1 MRILN
6 LQNTV
11 LVSLLIAGGAALAAC
26 GSSNSVRPTDGTAGA
41 GDTTSGGG
49 SDSTAGGAG
58 NTTAGSTS
66 STAGST
72 SSTAGSTS
80 SGAGA
85 GSGGAATASVCD
97 GAGSR
102 VLTNTPADAFI
113 DDFETATMNPT
124 TMMADATQAPLSWYA
139 FNDVMPNN
147 SIHILRTPGGAAGTA
162 FSGHYAGTGAITP
175 LMMGFG
181 VGVEVNVG
189 VDMSIQQF
197 CVDASVF
204 TGVSFWAKA
213 GSATNASITA
223 GFVVPS
229 ANQVTNGGDCP
240 DSTPA
245 LTAKCN
251 NYPQKSITLTTDWQQ
266 YEVEWAGLKSA
277 TGQTVAGNKIQQIL
291 WLAPT
296 SNWDFSLDEVA
307 FYNTTPP
314 AGAVAPPPASGA
326 GGAGSGG
333 SGGAAQ

>member
-11 LVSLLIAGGAALAAC
+11 LVSLLVAGGAALAAC
-26 GSSNSVRPTDGTAGA
+26 GSSNSARPNPDATAGS

-80 SGAGA
+80 AGAGA
-85 GSGGAATASVCD
+85 GGAATASVCD

-213 GSATNASITA
+213 GSATNATITA

-314 AGAVAPPPASGA
+314 AGPVAPPATGA